1 MATAALTTAK
11 KERWNALDALRGLIL
26 LSMLF
31 YHAGYDL
38 VALFGVSAGWFFAWP
53 GFLWQQSIC
62 WGFILLSGMSC
73 RLSHSN
79 ARRGLLTLGC
89 GLLVELATRLFLP
102 QQIIRFGILHFLGC
116 AALLWALAAPLL
128 DRLPAPALLAGSLA
142 LFLLTYAL
150 PWGGLGLGPLR
161 LVTLPSGLYAS
172 PWLFWL
178 GLPAPDFYSADYFP
192 LLPWLFLFVA
202 GAALCRL
209 LAAWPPFARAARTR
223 VPMLSALGRHT
234 LLVYLMHQPLI
245 DGMLWGTARLTDLL

>member
-1 MATAALTTAK
+1 MWIAAA
-11 KERWNALDALRGLIL
+11 
-26 LSMLF
+26 
-31 YHAGYDL
+31 
-38 VALFGVSAGWFFAWP
+38 
-53 GFLWQQSIC
+53 C
-62 WGFILLSGMSC
+62 
-73 RLSHSN
+73 SHSN

-150 PWGGLGLGPLR
+150 PWGGLGFGPLR

-178 GLPAPDFYSADYFP
+178 GLPAPDFILPIISRCCRGYFCLSPAPPSA
-192 LLPWLFLFVA
+192 
-202 GAALCRL
+202 GC
-209 LAAWPPFARAARTR
+209 WPPGRRLRAPRARGCPCSARWAATR
-223 VPMLSALGRHT
+223 CWFT
-234 LLVYLMHQPLI
+234 
-245 DGMLWGTARLTDLL
+245 